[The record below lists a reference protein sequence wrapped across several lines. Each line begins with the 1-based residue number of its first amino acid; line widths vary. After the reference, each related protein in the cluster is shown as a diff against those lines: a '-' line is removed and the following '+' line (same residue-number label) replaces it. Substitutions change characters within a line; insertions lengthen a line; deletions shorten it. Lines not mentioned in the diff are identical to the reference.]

1 MQIHN
6 PSVVE
11 DRVHWDLLFT
21 SLQIQRER
29 ERERETDRHTHTDT
43 PPVKRNRAEVM
54 EPGYLVP
61 SSGPQ
66 HTYRGVYV
74 LACTQVYTTH
84 ILFFF
89 FFF

>member
-29 ERERETDRHTHTDT
+29 ERERERQTDTHT
-43 PPVKRNRAEVM
+43 
-54 EPGYLVP
+54 
-61 SSGPQ
+61 Q
-66 HTYRGVYV
+66 
-74 LACTQVYTTH
+74 TH
-84 ILFFF
+84 LLSKETGLK
-89 FFF
+89 